1 MMHEHWYPAPAKLN
15 LMLRVI
21 GQRDD
26 GYHLLQSVF
35 QFLDL
40 HDDLRFAS
48 APSGVFRSFGGPVGL
63 APEKELTLRA
73 ARLLAER
80 CGVCEGVEITLRKR
94 LPEGGGVGGG
104 SSDAATTLL
113 VLNHLWNCALSRAEL
128 ISLGATLG
136 ADVPIFLFG
145 RSAWAEGIGEIL
157 QPMPPI
163 PELPYLL
170 VHPGVSVATAEIFRA
185 PELTRQHP
193 PSTISAFLGGE
204 QENTLEPLVR
214 SRYPVIAECI
224 DWLRAQGLRNARLT
238 GSGACCF
245 AEVPEETANGV
256 LLDRLP
262 ASWRGWLVR
271 GCNRHP
277 LLELLPEIP
286 AGA

>member
-1 MMHEHWYPAPAKLN
+1 MMNAQWYPAPAKLN

-21 GQRDD
+21 GQRED
-26 GYHLLQSVF
+26 GYHFLQSVF

-40 HDDLRFAS
+40 HDELRFAS
-48 APSGVFRSFGGPVGL
+48 APAGVFRSFGGPPGL

-80 CGVCEGVEITLRKR
+80 CGVSEGVEITLRKR

-113 VLNHLWNCALSRAEL
+113 VLNQLWNCALTRTEL
-128 ISLGATLG
+128 MAMGTTLG

-145 RSAWAEGIGEIL
+145 RSAWAEGIGELL

-193 PSTISAFLGGE
+193 PSTISAFLGGIRRTPW
-204 QENTLEPLVR
+204 NPW
-214 SRYPVIAECI
+214 SDAVIPS
-224 DWLRAQGLRNARLT
+224 LLNASI
-238 GSGACCF
+238 GCVPKAC
-245 AEVPEETANGV
+245 GMQ
-256 LLDRLP
+256 D
-262 ASWRGWLVR
+262 
-271 GCNRHP
+271 
-277 LLELLPEIP
+277 
-286 AGA
+286 

>member
-1 MMHEHWYPAPAKLN
+1 MTEIWYPAPAKLN
-15 LMLRVI
+15 LMLRIV
-21 GQRDD
+21 GQRAD

-40 HDDLRFAS
+40 QDELHFTS
-48 APSGVFRSFGGPVGL
+48 APAGVFRSFGGPEGL
-63 APEKELTLRA
+63 APERELTLRA
-73 ARLLAER
+73 ARLLAEH
-80 CGVCEGVEITLRKR
+80 CGIREGVEITLRKR

-104 SSDAATTLL
+104 SSDAASTLL
-113 VLNHLWNCALSRAEL
+113 VLNHLWSCALSRAEL
-128 ISLGATLG
+128 LALGTTLG

-145 RSAWAEGIGEIL
+145 QSAWAEGIGELL

-163 PELPYLL
+163 PERRYLL

-193 PSTISAFLGGE
+193 PSTITAFLGGE

-214 SRYPVIAECI
+214 HRYPVIAECI
-224 DWLRAQGLRNARLT
+224 DWLRVQGLRNAKLT

-245 AEVPEETANGV
+245 AELPEEMASDV
-256 LLDRLP
+256 LLARLP
-262 ASWRGWLVR
+262 SQWRGWSVR
-271 GCNRHP
+271 GRNRHP
-277 LLELLPEIP
+277 LLDLLPEIP

>member
-1 MMHEHWYPAPAKLN
+1 MSDAWYPAPAKLN
-15 LMLRVI
+15 LMLRVV
-21 GQRDD
+21 GRRAD

-40 HDDLRFAS
+40 GDDLHFS
-48 APSGVFRSFGGPVGL
+48 SLPSGIFRSSGGPGDIP
-63 APEKELTLRA
+63 PEKELTLRA

-80 CGVCEGVEITLRKR
+80 CGRREGVEITLRKR

-113 VLNHLWNCALSRAEL
+113 VLNQLWNCGLTRAEL
-128 ISLGATLG
+128 IELGSSLG

-145 RSAWAEGIGEIL
+145 RSAWAEGIGERL
-157 QPMPPI
+157 QAMPPV
-163 PELPYLL
+163 PELRYLL
-170 VHPGVSVATAEIFRA
+170 VHPGVSVPTAEIFRD
-185 PELTRQHP
+185 PELSRQHL

-214 SRYPVIAECI
+214 RRYPVIAECI
-224 DWLRAQGLRNARLT
+224 DWLSAQGLRNARLT

-245 AEVPEETANGV
+245 AELAEGLDGAA
-256 LLDRLP
+256 LLAQLP
-262 ASWRGWLVR
+262 SAWRGWAVR
-271 GCNRHP
+271 GCNQHP